1 MVQKAFLSLI
11 LADMEQNYLEGP
23 QQGKARYDAS
33 LMSQMAAKNF
43 KNSDA
48 ATNTLLMKHFGG
60 QWRDRC
66 ERGLLLAKQLGNIY
80 TGSLYNGLLSLI
92 CDETIDLT
100 GKKILMFSYGS
111 GCAASMFVLKV
122 NQGYR
127 RVQQISSF
135 KQRLASRVKVSPAE
149 YERWM
154 EKRERSFGQA
164 NIVPE
169 GSIDHLENGT
179 YYLTRIDE
187 KFIRYYAIKGQ
198 DDGENA
204 ELRAKG
210 SHSPRLPRTSQ
221 AA

>member
-1 MVQKAFLSLI
+1 
-11 LADMEQNYLEGP
+11 
-23 QQGKARYDAS
+23 
-33 LMSQMAAKNF
+33 MSQMAAKNF

-60 QWRDRC
+60 LWRDRC

-127 RVQQISSF
+127 RV
-135 KQRLASRVKVSPAE
+135 
-149 YERWM
+149 
-154 EKRERSFGQA
+154 
-164 NIVPE
+164 
-169 GSIDHLENGT
+169 
-179 YYLTRIDE
+179 
-187 KFIRYYAIKGQ
+187 
-198 DDGENA
+198 
-204 ELRAKG
+204 
-210 SHSPRLPRTSQ
+210 
-221 AA
+221 